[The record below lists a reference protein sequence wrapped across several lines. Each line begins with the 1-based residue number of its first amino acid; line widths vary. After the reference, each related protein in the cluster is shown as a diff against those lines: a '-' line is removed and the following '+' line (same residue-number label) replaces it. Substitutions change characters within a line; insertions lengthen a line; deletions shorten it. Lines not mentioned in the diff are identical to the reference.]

1 MFIVSWVFENDVY
14 VSKSEQLY
22 VFKETPFQTWMEK
35 GTMKTRGRDKSLPF
49 SLSQN
54 TAVTL

>member
-22 VFKETPFQTWMEK
+22 VLKETPFQTWLEE
-35 GTMKTRGRDKSLPF
+35 GTMKT
-49 SLSQN
+49 
-54 TAVTL
+54 